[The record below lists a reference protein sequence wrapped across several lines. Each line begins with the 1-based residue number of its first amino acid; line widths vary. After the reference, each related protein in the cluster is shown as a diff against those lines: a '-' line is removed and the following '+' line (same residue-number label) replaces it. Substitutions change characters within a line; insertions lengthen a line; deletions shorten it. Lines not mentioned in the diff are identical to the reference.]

1 MDGACSAGR
10 ITTAMSVLAW
20 VVVNEPDEHEALLSG
35 RALAKLVLEAG
46 EKVNVNDAMRDR

>member
-1 MDGACSAGR
+1 MSASCSAGR

-20 VVVNEPDEHEALLSG
+20 VVDNELDERRALADG

-46 EKVNVNDAMRDR
+46 EKDNDAGEGERC